1 MAFWL
6 HTPIG
11 SHTGVFCQPSH
22 RSPWA
27 DMPARMNEDSEV
39 TIPIRNLI
47 ALIVATGVAVMGYF
61 QITER
66 LNFLERNNEML
77 TISVEQNS
85 EFRVLWPRGE
95 LGALPD
101 DAEQNIRL
109 NYLEGMLQEV
119 REEIARLESISSGS

>member
-1 MAFWL
+1 
-6 HTPIG
+6 
-11 SHTGVFCQPSH
+11 
-22 RSPWA
+22 
-27 DMPARMNEDSEV
+27 MPARLNQDSEITLPV
-39 TIPIRNLI
+39 RNLI
-47 ALIVATGVAVMGYF
+47 ALVVATAVAVMGYF

-95 LGALPD
+95 LCALPD

-109 NYLEGMLQEV
+109 NYLETMLQEV
-119 REEIARLESISSGS
+119 REELGGMTSISPGS

>member
-1 MAFWL
+1 
-6 HTPIG
+6 
-11 SHTGVFCQPSH
+11 
-22 RSPWA
+22 
-27 DMPARMNEDSEV
+27 MPARLNEDSEV
-39 TIPIRNLI
+39 TIPVRNLV
-47 ALIVATGVAVMGYF
+47 ALVVATAVAVMGYF

-77 TISVEQNS
+77 TISVDQNS

-109 NYLEGMLQEV
+109 NYLESMLQEV
-119 REEIARLESISSGS
+119 REGLARLESISSGP

>member
-1 MAFWL
+1 
-6 HTPIG
+6 
-11 SHTGVFCQPSH
+11 
-22 RSPWA
+22 
-27 DMPARMNEDSEV
+27 MPARLNQDSEI
-39 TIPIRNLI
+39 TIPVRNLI
-47 ALIVATGVAVMGYF
+47 ALVVATAVAVMGYF

-66 LNFLERNNEML
+66 LNFLERNNEKL

-109 NYLEGMLQEV
+109 NYLETMLQEV
-119 REEIARLESISSGS
+119 REELGGMTSISPGS

>member
-1 MAFWL
+1 
-6 HTPIG
+6 
-11 SHTGVFCQPSH
+11 
-22 RSPWA
+22 
-27 DMPARMNEDSEV
+27 MPARMNEDSEV

-77 TISVEQNS
+77 TISVDQNS

>member
-1 MAFWL
+1 
-6 HTPIG
+6 
-11 SHTGVFCQPSH
+11 
-22 RSPWA
+22 
-27 DMPARMNEDSEV
+27 MNEDSEV

>member
-1 MAFWL
+1 MAD
-6 HTPIG
+6 
-11 SHTGVFCQPSH
+11 
-22 RSPWA
+22 A
-27 DMPARMNEDSEV
+27 PARLNESSEI
-39 TIPIRNLI
+39 TIPVRNLI
-47 ALIVATGVAVMGYF
+47 ALVVATAVAVMGYF

-109 NYLEGMLQEV
+109 NYLETMLQEV
-119 REEIARLESISSGS
+119 REELGGMTSISPGS

>member
-1 MAFWL
+1 
-6 HTPIG
+6 
-11 SHTGVFCQPSH
+11 
-22 RSPWA
+22 
-27 DMPARMNEDSEV
+27 MPARLNQDSEI
-39 TIPIRNLI
+39 TIPVRNLI
-47 ALIVATGVAVMGYF
+47 ALVVATAVAVMGYF

-101 DAEQNIRL
+101 DAVQNIRL
-109 NYLEGMLQEV
+109 NYLETMLQEV
-119 REEIARLESISSGS
+119 REELGGMTSISPGS

>member
-1 MAFWL
+1 
-6 HTPIG
+6 
-11 SHTGVFCQPSH
+11 
-22 RSPWA
+22 
-27 DMPARMNEDSEV
+27 MPARLNQDSEI
-39 TIPIRNLI
+39 TIPVRNLI
-47 ALIVATGVAVMGYF
+47 ALVVATAVAVMGYF

-85 EFRVLWPRGE
+85 EFRGLWPRGE

-109 NYLEGMLQEV
+109 NYLETMLQEV
-119 REEIARLESISSGS
+119 REELGGMTSISPGS

>member
-1 MAFWL
+1 
-6 HTPIG
+6 
-11 SHTGVFCQPSH
+11 
-22 RSPWA
+22 
-27 DMPARMNEDSEV
+27 MPARMNEDSEV
-39 TIPIRNLI
+39 TIPVRNLI
-47 ALIVATGVAVMGYF
+47 ALILTTAVAVMGYF

-66 LNFLERNNEML
+66 LNFLERNNEMM
-77 TISVEQNS
+77 TVSVDQNS

-119 REEIARLESISSGS
+119 REEIARLKSTSSMP